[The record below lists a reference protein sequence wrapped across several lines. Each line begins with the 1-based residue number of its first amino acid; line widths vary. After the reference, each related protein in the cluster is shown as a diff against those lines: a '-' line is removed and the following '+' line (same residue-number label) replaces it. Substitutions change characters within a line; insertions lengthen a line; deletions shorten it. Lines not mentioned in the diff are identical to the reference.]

1 MHDMKNELKIEEFSV
16 CGKTVHVVEEHHHV
30 IVPWAR
36 FRRST
41 AHPFTVITLDHH
53 TDILPAG
60 GYNHAVCRLDYA
72 NDEALFSDLAALR
85 HDEHLDWAVKSGIAA
100 RAVVFAHEDFTIP
113 ASPELQVVRDPSW
126 PDTQEILKGSAAARD
141 TASKVLES
149 DFLSRQ
155 LSAARILPETPII
168 LDIDLDYFL
177 CGKAVRPD
185 DSGVFLSLVR
195 RSPLIT
201 VSLERD
207 WVRLL
212 RFRGE
217 EITSESIL
225 SDLLK
230 LMKEAE

>member
-1 MHDMKNELKIEEFSV
+1 MKNELKIEEFSI

-30 IVPWAR
+30 IVPWAKS
-36 FRRST
+36 RRNT
-41 AHPFTVITLDHH
+41 VHPFTILTLDHH

-60 GYNHAVCRLDYA
+60 GYNHAACCFDYA
-72 NDEALFSDLAALR
+72 DDEALFSDLAVLR
-85 HDEHLDWAVKSGIAA
+85 HDEHLDWAVKSGIAD
-100 RAVVFAHEDFTIP
+100 RAVVFAHEDFTTP
-113 ASPELQVVRDPSW
+113 AGPELQVVRDPSW

-155 LSAARILPETPII
+155 LSAAHIRPDTQII

-177 CGKAVRPD
+177 CEKAVRPND
-185 DSGVFLSLVR
+185 PGVFLSLVR

-207 WVRLL
+207 WGRLL

-217 EITSESIL
+217 KITSESIL